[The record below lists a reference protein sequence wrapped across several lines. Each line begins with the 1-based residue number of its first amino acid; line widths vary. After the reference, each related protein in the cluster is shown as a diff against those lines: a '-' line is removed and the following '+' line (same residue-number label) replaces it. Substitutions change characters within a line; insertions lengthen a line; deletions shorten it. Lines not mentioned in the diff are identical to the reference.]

1 MVKNFSPREA
11 YAAYILGSVL
21 VDVRDNADPEARTLD
36 VNKMFKLPYSEL
48 DQRYGELP
56 TNRPVILLSRVGN
69 KGKAAADFLL
79 QHGYQDVAILDGG
92 LDAWVQEGL
101 PVKSA

>member
-1 MVKNFSPREA
+1 MVKNFTPREA

-21 VDVRDNADPEARTLD
+21 VDVRDNADSRTLD
-36 VNKMFKLPYSEL
+36 VNRMFKLPFSEL

-56 TNRPVILLSRVGN
+56 DNKTVILMSRVGN
-69 KGKAAADFLL
+69 KGMEAAHFLL

-92 LDAWVQEGL
+92 LDAWAEEGL
-101 PVKSA
+101 PIK